1 MTRPQRTLT
10 DPAVFEGVGLHTG
23 KTCRVTAKPLPPD
36 SGIKFFR
43 SDVGAEVAVDPCNV
57 SDTSRGTT
65 LSGEKGAKI
74 HTIEHFM
81 AAVAGLGL
89 TNLLVEVSGEEMPIL
104 DGSSRPFVVGFK
116 SVGVV
121 DQGKSVVPFRPKTS
135 IVIEENG
142 TLMRV
147 EPADRLILDVVS
159 SFPVPGLENQTM
171 HFEWKDGAFE
181 KELEGAR
188 TFCMETEVEMLR
200 QQGLIKGASLEC
212 GLVYGPEGI
221 VNGPAR
227 YENEVA
233 RHKTL
238 DLLGDLA
245 LLNRPIEAHVTVVK
259 GGHKYHVK
267 LAKAIQEQMKKQTYG
282 GDMLDINE
290 IQKILPHRHPF
301 LLVDRI
307 LELEPQKRAVGLKNV
322 SINEAFFQGH
332 FPGAPLMPGVLILEA
347 MAQVGGVAFL
357 HGAPPGS
364 LVLFA
369 AADNVRWRKPVVPGD
384 QLRMDVELTLVRT
397 RLIKAHGVA
406 TVDGVVVA
414 EADITCMR
422 GEIPT
427 PAASEKQGA

>member
-1 MTRPQRTLT
+1 M
-10 DPAVFEGVGLHTG
+10 A
-23 KTCRVTAKPLPPD
+23 
-36 SGIKFFR
+36 
-43 SDVGAEVAVDPCNV
+43 
-57 SDTSRGTT
+57 
-65 LSGEKGAKI
+65 GEKGAKI

-81 AAVAGLGL
+81 AAAAGLGL

-104 DGSSRPFVVGFK
+104 DGSSRPFVIGFK

-121 DQGKSVVPFRPKTS
+121 DQDKPVVPFRPKAP
-135 IVIEENG
+135 IVIEEANG
-142 TLMRV
+142 AQMRV

-159 SFPVPGLENQTM
+159 SFPVPGLEHQTM
-171 HFEWKDGAFE
+171 HFEWSDGAFE

-188 TFCMETEVEMLR
+188 TFCMEAEVEMLR
-200 QQGLIKGASLEC
+200 RQGLIKGASLEC

-245 LLNRPIEAHVTVVK
+245 LLNRPLEAHVTVVK

-267 LAKAIQEQMKKQTYG
+267 LAKAIQEQMKKQSSG
-282 GDMLDINE
+282 GVMLDINE

-384 QLRMDVELTLVRT
+384 QLRLDVELTMVRS

-427 PAASEKQGA
+427 PDDAGKQGA